1 MYRRRTSKLLKIST
15 NEEEEEPEERMNDN
29 NNNIEP
35 VENVALEEH
44 DVVKQ
49 DSICTRI
56 ICKMNYV
63 LSISKVYLVWILI
76 HYVMSQCYV
85 QFCTPPNIYGFIM
98 SPLLSSAPHCKAM
111 RWAIY
116 TGANTI
122 ESMWIIIGTW
132 ICAKMVNAL

>member
-15 NEEEEEPEERMNDN
+15 NEEDEEPEERMNN

-35 VENVALEEH
+35 VENVEEA
-44 DVVKQ
+44 VKQ

-76 HYVMSQCYV
+76 HYATSQCYV
-85 QFCTPPNIYGFIM
+85 KFCTPPNIYGFIM

>member
-1 MYRRRTSKLLKIST
+1 M
-15 NEEEEEPEERMNDN
+15 
-29 NNNIEP
+29 NNNIDTTEN
-35 VENVALEEH
+35 VENVVLEEH
-44 DVVKQ
+44 DVVKPP
-49 DSICTRI
+49 SICSRI
-56 ICKMNYV
+56 ICKMTYL

-76 HYVMSQCYV
+76 HYGMSHCYV
-85 QFCTPPNIYGFIM
+85 KFCTPPSVYGLII

-122 ESMWIIIGTW
+122 ESMWVIIGTW

>member
-15 NEEEEEPEERMNDN
+15 NEEDLEPEERMN
-29 NNNIEP
+29 NNIDTAEN
-35 VENVALEEH
+35 VENVVLEEH

-56 ICKMNYV
+56 ICKMTYL

-76 HYVMSQCYV
+76 HYATSQCYV
-85 QFCTPPNIYGFIM
+85 KFCTPPNIYGLIM

-122 ESMWIIIGTW
+122 ESMWVIIGTW

>member
-1 MYRRRTSKLLKIST
+1 M
-15 NEEEEEPEERMNDN
+15 N

-35 VENVALEEH
+35 VENVEE
-44 DVVKQ
+44 VVKQ

-76 HYVMSQCYV
+76 HYATSQCYV
-85 QFCTPPNIYGFIM
+85 KFCTPPNIYGFIM

>member
-1 MYRRRTSKLLKIST
+1 MYRRRTSRLLKIST
-15 NEEEEEPEERMNDN
+15 NEEEEEPEEIMNDN
-29 NNNIEP
+29 NNNIE
-35 VENVALEEH
+35 
-44 DVVKQ
+44 Q

-56 ICKMNYV
+56 ICKINYV

-76 HYVMSQCYV
+76 HYATSQCYV
-85 QFCTPPNIYGFIM
+85 KFCTPPNIYGFIM

>member
-15 NEEEEEPEERMNDN
+15 NEEEEEPEERMN
-29 NNNIEP
+29 NNIEP
-35 VENVALEEH
+35 VENVEE
-44 DVVKQ
+44 VVKQ

-56 ICKMNYV
+56 ICKMNYI

-76 HYVMSQCYV
+76 HYATSQCYV
-85 QFCTPPNIYGFIM
+85 KFCTPPNIYGFIM

>member
-1 MYRRRTSKLLKIST
+1 MYRRRTSRLLKIST
-15 NEEEEEPEERMNDN
+15 NEEEEEPEEIMNDN

-35 VENVALEEH
+35 VENVEE
-44 DVVKQ
+44 VVKQ

>member
-15 NEEEEEPEERMNDN
+15 NEEDLEPEERMN
-29 NNNIEP
+29 NNIDTAEN
-35 VENVALEEH
+35 VENVVLEEH

-56 ICKMNYV
+56 ICKMTYL

-76 HYVMSQCYV
+76 HYGMSQCYV
-85 QFCTPPNIYGFIM
+85 KFCTPPSVYGLIM

-122 ESMWIIIGTW
+122 ESMWVIIGTW

>member
-15 NEEEEEPEERMNDN
+15 NEEEEEEEPEERM

-35 VENVALEEH
+35 VENVEE
-44 DVVKQ
+44 VVKQ

-56 ICKMNYV
+56 ICKINYV

-76 HYVMSQCYV
+76 HYATSQCYV
-85 QFCTPPNIYGFIM
+85 KFCTPPNIYGFIM

>member
-1 MYRRRTSKLLKIST
+1 MYRRRTSRLLKIST
-15 NEEEEEPEERMNDN
+15 NEEEEEPEERTN
-29 NNNIEP
+29 NNVDTTEN
-35 VENVALEEH
+35 VEN
-44 DVVKQ
+44 VVKQ

-76 HYVMSQCYV
+76 HYATSQCYV
-85 QFCTPPNIYGFIM
+85 KFCTPPNIYGFIM